1 MINPLKKKLFET
13 KGTTESKELD
23 KILETILEIKENKDN
38 ICISEI
44 SILELICTLNRQK
57 SGNKIFKILSLL
69 YDTCNILPFNYNII
83 RFAWFIGS
91 DYSLHSGDSLH
102 ISFCLFN
109 KMDIIIIKEG
119 AFFNSFKLIKEDFLL
134 NGVDLLNNYYS
145 NLPTKGKL
153 PESIV
158 NAYSNLKEVQIKQI
172 SED

>member
-69 YDTCNILPFNYNII
+69 YDTCNILPFNYN
-83 RFAWFIGS
+83 RV
-91 DYSLHSGDSLH
+91 HLH
-102 ISFCLFN
+102 IQGIACKRNYITSTNCQLIAAI
-109 KMDIIIIKEG
+109 DHL
-119 AFFNSFKLIKEDFLL
+119 KLRQ
-134 NGVDLLNNYYS
+134 S
-145 NLPTKGKL
+145 
-153 PESIV
+153 
-158 NAYSNLKEVQIKQI
+158 
-172 SED
+172 